1 MAKHLHIYIHTRDA
15 PWDESKHQRA
25 ANGQFG
31 AGAAGGGNV
40 AEPTTLKGD
49 ELGDFTSMKELRHKA
64 IAYGKQ
70 FAGKKFTNN
79 ATGNQI
85 EVTNGGIRHTVAT
98 GHDEVLRSIPA
109 LPDLLKK
116 ARLIDSQPDKR
127 GDPNVKAVETY
138 SAPLKLDG
146 KSYRALITVK
156 VFYDGHRYYNQGL
169 VRESEK

>member
-1 MAKHLHIYIHTRDA
+1 MAKHLHIYFHTYDA
-15 PWDESKHQRA
+15 SWEESKHPRS

-31 AGAAGGGNV
+31 SGGAAGRAAAG
-40 AEPTTLKGD
+40 PTTLKGD
-49 ELGDFTSMKELRHKA
+49 ELGDFTSMKELRQKA

-70 FAGKKFTNN
+70 FAGKKFKNA

-109 LPDLLKK
+109 LPDLLTN
-116 ARLIDSQPDKR
+116 ARLIETQPDKR

-138 SAPLKLDG
+138 SAALKLDG
-146 KSYRALITVK
+146 KNYRAVITVK

-169 VRESEK
+169 VREGE

>member
-1 MAKHLHIYIHTRDA
+1 MAKHLHIYFHTYDA
-15 PWDESKHQRA
+15 SWEESKHPRS

-31 AGAAGGGNV
+31 SGGGAGAA
-40 AEPTTLKGD
+40 AAAPTTLKGD
-49 ELGDFTSMKELRHKA
+49 ELGDFTSMKELRQKA

-70 FAGKKFTNN
+70 FAGKKFKNV

-109 LPDLLKK
+109 LPDLLTR

-138 SAPLKLDG
+138 LAPLKLDG
-146 KSYRALITVK
+146 KSYRAVITVK

-169 VRESEK
+169 VREGE